1 MTETIA
7 SDPTA
12 NFFEGLA
19 KRGHE
24 PLLQNTSG
32 TLRVEL
38 RTGKQTEHWYV
49 TIDKGDIA
57 VSNANEEAD
66 AVVRCDKALFDE
78 MATGRAN
85 MMTAILRGVFE
96 TEGDLGLVISFQRL
110 FPSPPKSV
118 YARKIR

>member
-1 MTETIA
+1 MAETMA
-7 SDPTA
+7 ADPTA
-12 NFFEGLA
+12 TFFEELA

-24 PLLQNTSG
+24 PILANTSG
-32 TLRVEL
+32 TLRFEL
-38 RTGKQTEHWYV
+38 RNGRRTEYWYV
-49 TIDKGDIA
+49 TIEKGDVT
-57 VSNANEEAD
+57 VSNASDDAD

-85 MMTAILRGVFE
+85 AMAAQLRGVLE
-96 TEGDLGLVISFQRL
+96 SEGDLGLVMSFQRL